1 MNKKIRIGCASG
13 FWGDTD
19 IAAPQIIEKGNVDYL
34 VCDYLSEVTMSILSR
49 AKLKSNEYGY
59 AKDFINHVG
68 PLLKTIKQNKI
79 KVISNAGGVNLDA
92 CKKAL
97 SNKAKKENVNLKII
111 TVEGDDLSGIQKDL
125 QKMSIK
131 EIDSREPLP
140 KNLLSVN
147 AYLGAPGIKR
157 ALDQGADIVITGRCV
172 DSALALGPLMYEFN
186 WEENEYDLLASGSL
200 AGHIIEC
207 GAQSTGGNFTDWEM
221 IDNFEDIGFPIVEVE
236 ENGEFIVTKPRGTGG
251 IVNFGTVAEQL
262 LYEIGD
268 PGAYILP
275 DVICDFTNVNINNL
289 GNDMVRVSGAKGYP
303 ATTSYKVSA
312 TYHDGF
318 KSIATLV
325 VGGQKAVKKAYS
337 IGNSILKRTDM
348 IFKKNNIIDYKK
360 VNLSVIGS
368 DDIEDMKNTNGS
380 NEVVLRI
387 AAAHEKKEALNIF
400 SREIAQAATGMAPG
414 VINYLGG
421 RPSIAP
427 LIKLYSFLIDKKHIK
442 CITNLDQNKQE
453 VLTHSTEQNDNFLI
467 SKFASLG
474 LGSSNFNYELPLI
487 KLAYARSG
495 DKGNHVN
502 IGVIAR
508 KSSYLPFIKD
518 SLSINRIVSHL
529 KNISEESISC
539 WELPKINGLNF
550 LLKNCLDGGGMS
562 SLLLDPQGKAYAQNL
577 LDIKISVPDS
587 IYNEVI

>member
-49 AKLKSNEYGY
+49 AKLKSSEHGY

-97 SNKAKKENVNLKII
+97 SNKAKKENINLKII

-131 EIDSREPLP
+131 EIDSGKSLP
-140 KNLLSVN
+140 ENLLSIN

-186 WEENEYDLLASGSL
+186 WKENEYDLLASGSL

-207 GAQSTGGNFTDWEM
+207 GAQSTGGNFTDWEI

-236 ENGEFIVTKPRGTGG
+236 ENGEFIVTKPEGTGG
-251 IVNFGTVAEQL
+251 IVNFGTIAEQL

-289 GNDMVRVSGAKGYP
+289 GNDVVHVSGAKGYP

-337 IGNSILKRTDM
+337 IGNSILKRTDI

-368 DDIEDMKNTNGS
+368 DDIEDVKNTNGS
-380 NEVVLRI
+380 NEVVMRL
-387 AAAHEKKEALNIF
+387 AVAHEKKEALNIF

-427 LIKLYSFLIDKKHIK
+427 LIKLYSFLIDKKHIR
-442 CITNLDQNKQE
+442 CVINLGQNKE
-453 VLTHSTEQNDNFLI
+453 EILIHSTGQNDNYPI
-467 SKFASLG
+467 SKSATLG
-474 LGSSNFNYELPLI
+474 LGSSSFNCELPLI

-529 KNISEESISC
+529 KNISKESISC

-562 SLLLDPQGKAYAQNL
+562 SLFLDPQGKAYAQNL